1 METHALFDDKTSSR
15 IVYSFYD
22 PDPGNRVKIDFPPGL
37 SDGQVRNS
45 ADEGI
50 VCAYQIL
57 RRFGYIGEREDY
69 YLRCRFA
76 DTEINFKALG
86 ESAGLGFSLK
96 FAQEVYREKTGQS
109 LSYSVAATGVI
120 DEKGRKVGRIKG
132 INPKLEAAINCLQKG
147 DQVFYPSDNEEEI
160 DPDKKANAE
169 QKGIE
174 LIPVST
180 VEEAIRKLF
189 PEKVSVVP
197 VKPPTRRK
205 RALRFIIAIA
215 ITILFLLTGLYIWQ
229 NTKPSGDQTAAC
241 KVNKFLYKK
250 QYEKAQQEYLEYLRH
265 KQRFE
270 NLQLFVK
277 SVRGVRVPIHPVR
290 LYVANQPDLAPI
302 VDAIR
307 NGKTYPDEKYNKI
320 VLIAGGPGAGKSPF
334 LKWLACPSE
343 DPERPSIDGKIAM
356 IDLGRAFRAQNRRDD
371 PECRQEPIPAPY
383 TTMEEDLR
391 IGGVVISSLPRI
403 DANLFESNGN
413 AKETLY
419 QTLIRF
425 GFFYDNKCERKKI
438 TSEMSFTAIVVDS
451 IDEVAPYSSKKLLE
465 LLKACKKENP
475 AVTIIAAGRGEG
487 FREYVITNTGSYE
500 YHHLEPIF
508 LGSERLIE
516 WRIND
521 WLIYKLIVSGD
532 AKDIPRAEV
541 TLNDLE
547 SVEFKKKVK
556 NLKHRLDIALKKDP
570 WLRNFLFLLS
580 PSNKLFSNL
589 YYHPLD
595 VQVQGATKDIR
606 KTWASSIFERSCK
619 THNRPT
625 SLLDLT
631 RFNLYKEALQ
641 QAARKAQ
648 VAFGNTPPGV
658 SKLNF
663 KTPSFILSNLLDDVG
678 VEMEDEVQ
686 TCVKVSTIRILE
698 RSGFVDIFPIDGEQ
712 YNVMFFPPV
721 AQEILAGL

>member
-1 METHALFDDKTSSR
+1 MDIYALFDDRTSSR

-22 PDPGNRVKIDFPPGL
+22 PDPGNRVKIDFPPSL
-37 SDGQVRNS
+37 SDGQIRNS

-57 RRFGYIGEREDY
+57 RRLGYIDEREDY

-76 DTEINFKALG
+76 NTEINFKALG

-109 LSYSVAATGVI
+109 ISYSVAATGVI
-120 DEKGRKVGRIKG
+120 DEKGCKVGRIKG

-160 DPDKKANAE
+160 DPDKRAHAE
-169 QKGIE
+169 QRGIE

-180 VEEAIRKLF
+180 VEEAIKKLF
-189 PEKVSVVP
+189 PEKVPVVP
-197 VKPPTRRK
+197 GKTPIQGK
-205 RALRFIIAIA
+205 RALRFIIATA
-215 ITILFLLTGLYIWQ
+215 IIILFLLTGLYIWQ
-229 NTKPSGDQTAAC
+229 NTKPSRDQTAAC

-250 QYEKAQQEYLEYLRH
+250 QYEKAQQEYLEYLGH
-265 KQRFE
+265 KQRFD

-307 NGKTYPDEKYNKI
+307 NGKTYPDKKNNKI

-334 LKWLACPSE
+334 LKWLACRSE
-343 DPERPSIDGKIAM
+343 DPECPSIDGKIAM
-356 IDLGRAFRAQNRRDD
+356 LDLGRAFGPQNRRDD

-383 TTMEEDLR
+383 TTLEEDLR
-391 IGGVVISSLPRI
+391 INGVVISSLPRV
-403 DANLFESNGN
+403 DSNLFKPNGN
-413 AKETLY
+413 ATETLY

-451 IDEVAPYSSKKLLE
+451 IDEVAPSSSKKLLE
-465 LLKACKKENP
+465 LLKAYKKENP
-475 AVTIIAAGRGEG
+475 AVTVIAAGRGEG

-541 TLNDLE
+541 TLNELE

-556 NLKHRLDIALKKDP
+556 DLKHRLDEALKKDP

-580 PSNKLFSNL
+580 PSNKLFSNI

-595 VQVQGATKDIR
+595 VQVQGATKNIR

-641 QAARKAQ
+641 QAARKAE
-648 VAFGNTPPGV
+648 VDFGNTPRGV
-658 SKLNF
+658 SELNF
-663 KTPSFILSNLLDDVG
+663 KTPSANFG
-678 VEMEDEVQ
+678 
-686 TCVKVSTIRILE
+686 T
-698 RSGFVDIFPIDGEQ
+698 G
-712 YNVMFFPPV
+712 
-721 AQEILAGL
+721 